1 MQSGSGIGRNGKTFR
16 DMRRMAGVH
25 GNHRGRLCASVR
37 RCALLLPLLP
47 LIAIA
52 QTRNLSPRRLP
63 TIHTV
68 HDLFLLSK
76 NEARKGYPVD
86 IVAVVN
92 YSDPAWGTFFIQDR
106 TGPTFIDVHGNNIRY
121 TVGMRVLVKGISG
134 VKNDAPAII
143 QPRIIVL
150 GRGSLPKPESLSIA
164 ELDAGIGESYRVVT
178 EGVLHPC
185 ATASERICFHIC
197 EGAKRLW
204 LVIPEPESPAS
215 ESLIGATVRVT
226 GIAAQHVDD
235 QQKRIGTELFV
246 ESLNQIKVLQPSPP
260 VGFSSP
266 PTPIGDLRAAD
277 ADQRFAPMMHLRGTV
292 TWQSPGIFSI
302 EDNSGMI
309 FVATRKTVAVRTGSV
324 VDAVGFLSHG
334 VFGLEL
340 ADAAV
345 RRAPSQLNAA
355 DITPLHLTAA
365 EVLKGA
371 LNGRRVHLQAR
382 LVSQSESPSEFIY
395 QFDDGG
401 QLFSAVLLRSNAAH
415 DTVQLTPDSVLELT
429 GVALIQTAAHKGARN
444 QAQRASLEGDR
455 SLVILIESPADLM
468 VHGGFGW
475 LTIRR
480 ALALAGGILL
490 CVLAPLLWGATLRRT
505 VRKQTAM
512 IRARLESEARL
523 ETRFRRLFER
533 NLAAVF
539 TWRPDGLILDCN
551 MAFVRL
557 LGLRSREDLIGSS
570 FWDLEIDPVQ
580 REQLRS
586 SLGEEALSNCE
597 ASLRRDDG
605 VPVHLLTNITP
616 VQTED
621 GTVYETT
628 AIDVTLLRQ
637 HQAALQRARDLA
649 VHDALNDTLTGLPNR
664 KLLLEKLPP
673 LLARAQS
680 EAATAALLYLDLDGF
695 KLVNDSLG
703 HAIGDALLIEV
714 GARLRAIVR
723 AGDILARLGG
733 DEFMVVMDRLSAKED
748 AVMLA
753 EHLLEAIAEPFHVK
767 DHILAIGVSIGISY
781 FPDDATDA
789 EQLMQQ
795 ADSAMYAAKR
805 EGRNRVMAYTAEIGS
820 QTHERSTLENL
831 LRGAVARQEIFV
843 HYQPEF
849 DLATQRLIRFEA
861 LARWTHPT
869 LGQIPPMKFIP
880 IAEES
885 GMIGALGAA
894 IMEQACAEA
903 VRWQSI
909 SAHPIQVAV
918 NASSFQFRRPG
929 FFEEVCAILERT
941 GLRPELLQIE
951 VTESAMLGNVR
962 QASDTINRLRDM
974 GITIAIDDFGTGYS
988 NLSYLPSLSFDVL
1001 KIDRSFVTNLD
1012 SQPETASM
1020 IRTLITLAHNFGMRV
1035 IVEGVET
1042 SAQLAIIK
1050 TLGADGVQGYL
1061 MGHPSASPM
1070 DHVLD
1075 AAAL

>member
-1 MQSGSGIGRNGKTFR
+1 
-16 DMRRMAGVH
+16 MRA
-25 GNHRGRLCASVR
+25 ASVR
-37 RCALLLPLLP
+37 ASVLSCALILPLLP
-47 LIAIA
+47 LVAVA
-52 QTRNLSPRRLP
+52 QTRQAAPRRLP

-68 HDLFLLSK
+68 HDIFKLSK
-76 NEARKGYPVD
+76 SEARKAYPVD

-92 YSDPAWGTFFIQDR
+92 YSDPDWGTFFLQDS
-106 TGPTFIDVHGNNIRY
+106 TDPTFIDVHGNNIRY
-121 TVGMRVLVKGISG
+121 AAGARVRVEGVTG
-134 VKNDAPAII
+134 VKNDAPAIVEPKI
-143 QPRIIVL
+143 VVL
-150 GRGSLPKPESLSIA
+150 GRGSLPRPESLSIA
-164 ELDAGIGESYRVVT
+164 QLDAGIGESYRVVT

-185 ATASERICFHIC
+185 ATASDRICFHIL
-197 EGAKRLW
+197 EGAKRIW
-204 LVIPEPESPAS
+204 LVIPEPAGAAS
-215 ESLIGATVRVT
+215 DRLIGATVRVT
-226 GIAAQHVDD
+226 GIAAEHVDD
-235 QQKRIGTELFV
+235 QQRRIGTELFV
-246 ESLNQIKVLQPSPP
+246 ESLDEIKVLQPAPP

-277 ADQRFAPMMHLRGTV
+277 ADQRYVPLMHLRGTV

-302 EDNSGMI
+302 EDSTGMV
-309 FVATRKTVAVRTGSV
+309 FVGTRKTVVVRTGSV
-324 VDAVGFLSHG
+324 VDAVGFPSHG

-340 ADAAV
+340 ADSGV
-345 RRAPSQLNAA
+345 RLAPSQWNAA

-371 LNGRRVHLQAR
+371 LNGRRVFLHAR
-382 LVSQSESPSEFIY
+382 LISQTEGPAEIVY
-395 QFDDGG
+395 QLEDGG
-401 QLFSAVLLRSNAAH
+401 QRFDAILLRNSATH
-415 DTVQLTPDSVLELT
+415 DTVQLTPDSVLDLT
-429 GVALIQTAAHKGARN
+429 GVALIQDGTRNEAGNPARGGTP
-444 QAQRASLEGDR
+444 LGPR
-455 SLVILIESPADLM
+455 SLVILIGSPADLV
-468 VHGGFGW
+468 VHGGLSW
-475 LTIRR
+475 LTPRR
-480 ALALAGGILL
+480 GLALAGGILL
-490 CVLAPLLWGATLRRT
+490 CVLAPLAWGATLRRT
-505 VRKQTAM
+505 VRNQTAI

-557 LGLRSREDLIGSS
+557 LGLRSREEMIGRS

-580 REQLRS
+580 REQLRR
-586 SLGEEALSNCE
+586 SLGEEGLSNRE

-616 VQTED
+616 VQTDD
-621 GTVYETT
+621 GVVYETT

-637 HQAALQRARDLA
+637 HQAELQRARDLA

-673 LLARAQS
+673 LLARAQA

-703 HAIGDALLIEV
+703 HAIGDELLIEV
-714 GARLRAIVR
+714 GARLRARVR

-733 DEFMVVMDRLSAKED
+733 DEFMVVMDSLHAKED

-753 EHLLEAIAEPFHVK
+753 EYLLEAIAEPFRVK
-767 DHILAIGVSIGISY
+767 DHILAIGVSIGICY
-781 FPDDATDA
+781 FPDDASDA
-789 EQLMQQ
+789 EELMQQ

-805 EGRNRVMAYTAEIGS
+805 EGRNRVQSYTAEIGS
-820 QTHERSTLENL
+820 LTHERSTLENL

-869 LGQIPPMKFIP
+869 LGQIPPVKFIP

-909 SAHPIQVAV
+909 SAFPIQVAV

-929 FFEEVCAILERT
+929 FFDEVCAILERT

-951 VTESAMLGNVR
+951 VTESAMLGNIR
-962 QASDTINRLRDM
+962 QSSETINRFRDL

-988 NLSYLPSLSFDVL
+988 NLSYLPNLAFDVL
-1001 KIDRSFVTNLD
+1001 KIDRSFVVNLD
-1012 SQPETASM
+1012 TQPDTASM
-1020 IRTLITLAHNFGMRV
+1020 IRTLISLAHNFGMRV